1 MPKKDYYEVLGVDR
15 SASQEEIKKA
25 FRKLARKYHP
35 DMNRDDPSAEERFK
49 EINEAYE
56 VLSDPEKR
64 RQYDTFGHTS
74 QGSTWKPGGSEA
86 YDSGGFGPFGSFD
99 SIFDVFFG
107 GGFRDF
113 SRRRTGPER
122 GRDIYYDLEITLE
135 EAATGL
141 EREIPI
147 RRLKTCDA
155 CSGTGA
161 KPGTA
166 PTTCPVCGG
175 SGMVSEIRQTVFG
188 TSAYITTCS
197 RCSGAGT
204 VITDP
209 CKECQGRGRIPE
221 TRKVEVK
228 IPPGVDSGVR
238 MRLEGRGEAGVRG
251 GPPGDLYVDIT
262 VKPHPVF
269 TRRGNDLLCEQP
281 ISIYHAVL
289 GGEIEVPTIDGKKAS
304 LGIPEG
310 TQTCTSFRLKGK
322 GMPDIRGRGR
332 GDQHVKVK
340 VIVPTRLSE
349 KEKELFRELAELRG
363 DLPGDKPGSK
373 NIFEKI
379 KDAWERRA

>member
-1 MPKKDYYEVLGVDR
+1 M
-15 SASQEEIKKA
+15 
-25 FRKLARKYHP
+25 
-35 DMNRDDPSAEERFK
+35 
-49 EINEAYE
+49 
-56 VLSDPEKR
+56 
-64 RQYDTFGHTS
+64 
-74 QGSTWKPGGSEA
+74 
-86 YDSGGFGPFGSFD
+86 
-99 SIFDVFFG
+99 
-107 GGFRDF
+107 
-113 SRRRTGPER
+113 
-122 GRDIYYDLEITLE
+122 
-135 EAATGL
+135 
-141 EREIPI
+141 
-147 RRLKTCDA
+147 
-155 CSGTGA
+155 
-161 KPGTA
+161 
-166 PTTCPVCGG
+166 
-175 SGMVSEIRQTVFG
+175 
-188 TSAYITTCS
+188 
-197 RCSGAGT
+197 
-204 VITDP
+204 ITDP

-289 GGEIEVPTIDGKKAS
+289 GGEIEVPTIDGKNAS
-304 LGIPEG
+304 LGIAEG
-310 TQTCTSFRLKGK
+310 TTKGTSFGLKGK